1 MAISAVQ
8 VNSKTFVDPTKF
20 IYSPVELESDTW
32 FFWLKDPDVKSF
44 HYESD
49 AGKFTA
55 RKEQRSTST
64 NEYWYAYR
72 KVGGKLRKVYLAALE
87 ELTSDRLEQAAREIS
102 QPGWEFYS
110 SRKSYTTKKIESC
123 VTPLP
128 TSQSYPSNDFP
139 KWVTVNP
146 ELGQLRVEVQNLQSQ
161 LADRQTE
168 IWELQSQLADRQ
180 TEIWEK
186 SDEAKSISVTLR
198 RVINYLENIAATGRL
213 TQRLRDGLKPESILP
228 LESIIKKLKRH
239 YD

>member
-49 AGKFTA
+49 VGKFTA

-72 KVGGKLRKVYLAALE
+72 KIGGKLRKVYIGAME
-87 ELTSDRLEQAAREIS
+87 ELTSDRLEQVAKEIS

-110 SRKSYTTKKIESC
+110 SRKSYTTRKEDSC

-128 TSQSYPSNDFP
+128 TNQSYPSNDFP
-139 KWVTVNP
+139 HWVTVNP
-146 ELGQLRVEVQNLQSQ
+146 ELGELRVEVENLRSQ
-161 LADRQTE
+161 LAAMEQ
-168 IWELQSQLADRQ
+168 
-180 TEIWEK
+180 EK
-186 SDEAKSISVTLR
+186 ITRFADEAKSTSVVLR
-198 RVINYLENIAATGRL
+198 KAVNYLENLVATGRL
-213 TQRLRDGLKPESILP
+213 TQRLRDGIKPELIRP
-228 LESIIKKLKRH
+228 FEAAIQKLKMY
-239 YD
+239 YDR